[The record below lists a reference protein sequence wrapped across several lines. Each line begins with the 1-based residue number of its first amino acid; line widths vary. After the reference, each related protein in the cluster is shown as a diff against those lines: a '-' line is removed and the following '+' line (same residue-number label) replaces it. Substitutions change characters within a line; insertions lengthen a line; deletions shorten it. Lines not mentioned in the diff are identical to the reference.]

1 MYPSVL
7 CLSMRMLKYLVL
19 NLVLPLIEPVEECFW
34 DYAVAACV
42 KVLSLLLVTYLQLR
56 SFDDIVI
63 LTGMPMR
70 SLVMNCIHHSFS
82 SFFV

>member
-1 MYPSVL
+1 
-7 CLSMRMLKYLVL
+7 MRMLKYLVL
-19 NLVLPLIEPVEECFW
+19 NVVFPLMEQNGPVEDCFW
-34 DYAVAACV
+34 DFAVAACV